1 MPTVY
6 SAEDLAQDGSIF
18 RGLML
23 DGKPCPARLSVFGD
37 PIDHSKSPQLQNA
50 ALSKGEHGLQ
60 YVRIRVAPE
69 ELQQALE
76 NLVEADFLG
85 TNLTI
90 PHKQAALS
98 LVDAISPEARL
109 MQAINTV
116 AVRDGKLHGFNT
128 DGPGFAAAI
137 HEEFG
142 VELGSLRVL
151 ILGGGGGAGRA
162 ITVQCAMEGC
172 PLVFVANRAVEK
184 AELLSADIEQSLGK
198 IITPISLAPEALKN
212 SLECVDLI
220 VNATSLGMK
229 VSDPSPLPE
238 GMLSKNHLIYDAVYS
253 GGKGALQRQAIKA
266 GARYANGLSMLLHQ
280 GALAYE
286 IWLNE
291 PAPLETMRKALKMA
305 MENRL

>member
-6 SAEDLAQDGSIF
+6 CAEDLAQGGGIF

-37 PIDHSKSPQLQNA
+37 PIAHSKSPQLHNA
-50 ALSKGEHGLQ
+50 ALSKREHGLQ

-76 NLVEADFLG
+76 NLAEADFLG

-98 LVDAISPEARL
+98 LVEAISPEARL

-162 ITVQCAMEGC
+162 ITVQCAIAGC
-172 PLVFVANRAVEK
+172 PLVFVANRTVEK
-184 AELLSADIEQSLGK
+184 AELLSEDIEQSLGK
-198 IITPISLAPEALKN
+198 VITPISLAPEALKN
-212 SLECVDLI
+212 ALACVDLI
-220 VNATSLGMK
+220 VNATPLGMK
-229 VSDPSPLPE
+229 ESDPSPLSE
-238 GMLSKNHLIYDAVYS
+238 GLLNKNHLLYDSVYS
-253 GGKGALQRQAIKA
+253 GGETSLQRQALQS
-266 GARYANGLSMLLHQ
+266 GARYVNGLSMLLHQ

-286 IWLNE
+286 IWFNE

-305 MENRL
+305 MP